1 MAHSRSIIRS
11 RRASVWSVSRW
22 SEVVSE
28 MVTAAGWPDRAQR
41 VEGSQKRYSEG
52 EVPVSSGLR
61 ADVVSVGVAP
71 MTSLKSHDQV
81 QPCFPSSPRLVV
93 LRGNSASG
101 KSTVAQTLRTVYG
114 RGLAIIPQDVVRRDI
129 LRERDRPGAV
139 NVELI
144 DLMARHSLSHGFHV
158 VLEGIFYVAHYGD
171 MLTRLI
177 RDHPGAAHCYYFD
190 IPFQT
195 TLERHATKPIAKVVG
210 EAELRQ
216 WWRPRDLLSGEV
228 EEIIDEHSSLD
239 QTVTRI
245 LKDCGLASGGHR
257 A

>member
-1 MAHSRSIIRS
+1 
-11 RRASVWSVSRW
+11 
-22 SEVVSE
+22 
-28 MVTAAGWPDRAQR
+28 
-41 VEGSQKRYSEG
+41 
-52 EVPVSSGLR
+52 
-61 ADVVSVGVAP
+61 
-71 MTSLKSHDQV
+71 MTSLERPDQV
-81 QPCFPSSPRLVV
+81 PSGSPSAPRLVV

-101 KSTVAQTLRTVYG
+101 KSTVAQTLRAAYG

-144 DLMARHSLSHGFHV
+144 NLMARHSLSYGFHV

-177 RDHPGAAHCYYFD
+177 RDHPGVAHCYYFD

-195 TLERHATKPIAKVVG
+195 TLERHATKPVAKVVG

-216 WWRPRDLLSGEV
+216 WWRPRDLLPGGV
-228 EEIIDEHSSLD
+228 EEIVDEHSSLD
-239 QTVTRI
+239 QTVARI
-245 LKDCGLASGGHR
+245 LKDSGLAPR
-257 A
+257 ENRV